1 VGLLQTWGMAL
12 FFLGAAGGVLLSL
25 VRATRQW
32 HRRTVIQ
39 LDQVLDTNW
48 LVAGKLTM
56 IKIVSDA
63 Q

>member
-1 VGLLQTWGMAL
+1 MAL

-32 HRRTVIQ
+32 HWRTVIQ

>member
-1 VGLLQTWGMAL
+1 M
-12 FFLGAAGGVLLSL
+12 
-25 VRATRQW
+25 RANRQW

-39 LDQVLDTNW
+39 LEHDPDTNQ
-48 LVAGKLTM
+48 LGAGELTM